1 MRSRIVKVVKYF
13 FDNGNLTIDQIKRYV
28 VVGILTVEDF
38 KAITGEDYVA
48 EHLEANEE
56 ASDNDNENEN
66 EESSSEPSNETE
78 AKEANEN
85 ENENEESSSQPAQ

>member
-13 FDNGNLTIDQIKRYV
+13 FDNGNLTADQIKCYV
-28 VVGILTVEDF
+28 VVGTLTVEDF

-56 ASDNDNENEN
+56 ANDSEN

-78 AKEANEN
+78 AKEANDS
-85 ENENEESSSQPAQ
+85 ENEESSSQPAQ

>member
-13 FDNGNLTIDQIKRYV
+13 FDKGNLTVDQIKCYV
-28 VVGILTVEDF
+28 VVGTLTVEEF

-56 ASDNDNENEN
+56 ANDDEN
-66 EESSSEPSNETE
+66 
-78 AKEANEN
+78 K
-85 ENENEESSSQPAQ
+85 ESSSQPAK

>member
-13 FDNGNLTIDQIKRYV
+13 FDNGNLTVDQIKRYV
-28 VVGILTVEDF
+28 VVGTLTVEEF

-56 ASDNDNENEN
+56 ANDNENED
-66 EESSSEPSNETE
+66 EESNETE
-78 AKEANEN
+78 AKEANDKEN
-85 ENENEESSSQPAQ
+85 DDENEESSSEPAQ

>member
-28 VVGILTVEDF
+28 VVGTLTVEDF

-56 ASDNDNENEN
+56 ASDNDNEN

>member
-13 FDNGNLTIDQIKRYV
+13 FDNGNLTLDQIKRYV
-28 VVGILTVEDF
+28 VVGTLTVDDY

-56 ASDNDNENEN
+56 ANDNDNENEN

-85 ENENEESSSQPAQ
+85 ENEESSSQPAQ

>member
-13 FDNGNLTIDQIKRYV
+13 FDKGNLTVDQIKCYV
-28 VVGILTVEDF
+28 VVGTLTVEEF

-56 ASDNDNENEN
+56 ANDDDEN
-66 EESSSEPSNETE
+66 
-78 AKEANEN
+78 K
-85 ENENEESSSQPAQ
+85 ESSSQPAK

>member
-13 FDNGNLTIDQIKRYV
+13 FDNGNLTVDQIKCYV
-28 VVGILTVEDF
+28 VVGTLTVEDF

-48 EHLEANEE
+48 EHLEA
-56 ASDNDNENEN
+56 NDNENEN

-78 AKEANEN
+78 AKEANDS
-85 ENENEESSSQPAQ
+85 ENEESSSQPAQ

>member
-13 FDNGNLTIDQIKRYV
+13 FDNGNLTADQIKCYV
-28 VVGILTVEDF
+28 VVGTLTVEDF

-56 ASDNDNENEN
+56 ANDDEN
-66 EESSSEPSNETE
+66 EESSSE
-78 AKEANEN
+78 AKEANDKEN
-85 ENENEESSSQPAQ
+85 DDENEESSSQPAQ

>member
-13 FDNGNLTIDQIKRYV
+13 FDKGNLTVDQIKCYV
-28 VVGILTVEDF
+28 VVGTLTVEEF

-56 ASDNDNENEN
+56 ANDDDEN
-66 EESSSEPSNETE
+66 
-78 AKEANEN
+78 K
-85 ENENEESSSQPAQ
+85 ESSSQPAQ

>member
-13 FDNGNLTIDQIKRYV
+13 FDNGNLTLDQIKRYV
-28 VVGILTVEDF
+28 VVGTLTVDDF

-56 ASDNDNENEN
+56 ANDNEN

-78 AKEANEN
+78 AKEANDS
-85 ENENEESSSQPAQ
+85 ENEESSSEPAQ

>member
-13 FDNGNLTIDQIKRYV
+13 FDNGNLTADQIKCYV
-28 VVGILTVEDF
+28 VVGTLTVEDF

-56 ASDNDNENEN
+56 ANDNDNDN
-66 EESSSEPSNETE
+66 EESSSE
-78 AKEANEN
+78 AKEANDKEN
-85 ENENEESSSQPAQ
+85 DDENEESSSQPAQ

>member
-13 FDNGNLTIDQIKRYV
+13 FDNGNLNVDQIKRYV
-28 VVGILTVEDF
+28 VVGTLTVEDF

-56 ASDNDNENEN
+56 ANDNDNDN

-78 AKEANEN
+78 AKEAND
-85 ENENEESSSQPAQ
+85 NENEESSSQPAQ

>member
-13 FDNGNLTIDQIKRYV
+13 FDNGNLTVDQIKCYV
-28 VVGILTVEDF
+28 VVGTLTVEDF

-56 ASDNDNENEN
+56 ANDSEN

-78 AKEANEN
+78 AKEANDS
-85 ENENEESSSQPAQ
+85 ENEESSSQPAQ

>member
-13 FDNGNLTIDQIKRYV
+13 FDNGNLTADQIKCYV
-28 VVGILTVEDF
+28 VVGTLTVEDF

-56 ASDNDNENEN
+56 ANDNENEN

-78 AKEANEN
+78 AKEANDN

>member
-1 MRSRIVKVVKYF
+1 MKSRIVKVVKYF
-13 FDNGNLTIDQIKRYV
+13 FDNGNLTVDQIKCYV
-28 VVGILTVEDF
+28 VVGTLTVEDY

-56 ASDNDNENEN
+56 ANDSEN

-78 AKEANEN
+78 AKEANDS
-85 ENENEESSSQPAQ
+85 ENEESSSQPAQ

>member
-13 FDNGNLTIDQIKRYV
+13 FDNGNLTVDQIKRYV
-28 VVGILTVEDF
+28 VVGTLTVEDF

-56 ASDNDNENEN
+56 ANDNES
-66 EESSSEPSNETE
+66 EESSSQPSNETE
-78 AKEANEN
+78 AKEANDS
-85 ENENEESSSQPAQ
+85 ENEESSSQPAQ